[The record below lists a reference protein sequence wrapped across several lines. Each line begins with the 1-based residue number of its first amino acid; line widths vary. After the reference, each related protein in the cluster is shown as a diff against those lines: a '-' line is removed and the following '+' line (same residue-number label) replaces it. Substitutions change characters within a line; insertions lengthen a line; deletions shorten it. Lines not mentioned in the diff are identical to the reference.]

1 MMIIDGF
8 NKLTLLDYPDKVAC
22 IIFTRGCNFCCP
34 FCQNSS
40 LITLDDSQG
49 KVLETEVLAY
59 LEKRKNIL
67 DGVVISGGEP
77 LIQKDIKNFM
87 QKIKKMGYSIKLDTN
102 GSNPQLLAELI
113 NLKLVDYVAMDIKNV
128 FLKYKLTAG
137 KNVALSNIEKSINV
151 LKENKV
157 AFEFR
162 TTIIKEMHT
171 LTDLQRICEFI
182 GPACKY
188 YLQNFEDSEDVINH
202 SLHGFTREELFLI
215 NNKLKVKFP
224 NLEIRALS

>member
-1 MMIIDGF
+1 MIIDGL
-8 NKLTLLDYPDKVAC
+8 NKLTLLDYPNKVAC

-40 LITLDDSQG
+40 LISLDNAEG
-49 KVLETEVLAY
+49 KISETEVFKYLA
-59 LEKRKNIL
+59 KRKNIL

-77 LIQKDIKNFM
+77 LVQKDIKKFI
-87 QKIKKMGYSIKLDTN
+87 QKIKEMGYSVKLDTN
-102 GSNPQLLAELI
+102 GSNPQLLEELI
-113 NLKLVDYVAMDIKNV
+113 NLKLIDYVAMDIKNV
-128 FLKYKLTAG
+128 FLKYKLTVG
-137 KNVALSNIEKSINV
+137 KNVTLSNIEKSINI
-151 LKENKV
+151 LKKNKV
-157 AFEFR
+157 DFEFR

-171 LTDLQRICEFI
+171 LADLQKICEFI